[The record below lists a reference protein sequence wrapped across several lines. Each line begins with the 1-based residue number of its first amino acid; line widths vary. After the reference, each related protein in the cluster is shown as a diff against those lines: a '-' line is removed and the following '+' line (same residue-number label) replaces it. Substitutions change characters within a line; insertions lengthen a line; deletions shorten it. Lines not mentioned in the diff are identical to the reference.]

1 MRASAAEAAL
11 KVAKEGVAAAEA
23 AVPAR
28 LAGRPATLARLLLGD
43 AEGGADGGMWAVAA
57 SEFAKIPYSNGRDR
71 RYEEVKAALRQRYGR
86 DAISECTKPRLK
98 ALPQDST
105 TASHARSN
113 LAPQPCGRSLR
124 AASSPGR

>member
-57 SEFAKIPYSNGRDR
+57 SEFAKKQNCSPEGSMD
-71 RYEEVKAALRQRYGR
+71 VKAQFAAMRQRQGILQ
-86 DAISECTKPRLK
+86 ASAGLCGPTETISEVGE
-98 ALPQDST
+98 DDT
-105 TASHARSN
+105 TLQSRQES
-113 LAPQPCGRSLR
+113 
-124 AASSPGR
+124 AADK